1 MSELDSSLIV
11 EDASVRGVSE
21 AIRRQSLVD
30 EAREGELIVRF
41 LEEFDYASLP
51 PLPSPSEYMSKTTL
65 KKWFT
70 PRGKE
75 TKAVDEAY
83 PPFRDAYNAAC
94 GDSSN
99 RTLQLRAIDLLEAF
113 NVLLAA
119 KGNDWR
125 NVDRNVDGILQDIY
139 NRADGIAGG
148 LVAAQQA
155 RERATLTRDMVHARF
170 GVLYLLGNVI
180 IDVDWAPVALGGI
193 ADLGAAGAIA
203 GIDAASGSFG
213 AATRTELGGVVKA
226 STVATGAQSLVKA
239 VGGVVAKPSAFT
251 KRIEDQSASRKIEA
265 DWLYTPT
272 FPLTRA
278 AFDAVGAMSDETIAQ
293 NAVGAYAGHTGAGAA
308 IVGAVVLDTA
318 YTAIRTIIQ
327 PLYKI
332 VIELINKVRDACF
345 KDELLASR
353 VTGAVVKTI
362 AALAIQEIC
371 KAAVPFVGGGQKVF
385 TGVCQ
390 MALAIKE
397 RASLYFDRRMVTLTE
412 GHFTLIGNSI
422 ESQVTRGMLLGL
434 WNSLKG
440 AADIAANVFLP
451 GCGPLASAV
460 LTALEWVVRFTARV
474 CEQCSITDFLDH
486 AALVWSSERRKAHVT
501 FDEDAINPKT
511 NRPYERLSAGDGS
524 LATRLEDFKTYFELG
539 CEASVL
545 IPMLTLNSGICG
557 SITEQIEMF
566 SKGRRISQREF
577 DAGVAYFSRL
587 KRISSRYMRASGFR
601 FAGRNG
607 LENIVAHAVRD
618 HGGSSTSHKVLTALA
633 T

>member
-11 EDASVRGVSE
+11 EDTSSRPVSE

-30 EAREGELIVRF
+30 EARESDLLAQF
-41 LEEFDYASLP
+41 LEEHDDALLA
-51 PLPSPSEYMSKTTL
+51 PLPSPAEYMRKTTL
-65 KKWFT
+65 NKWFA
-70 PRGKE
+70 PRSKE

-83 PPFRDAYNAAC
+83 PPFREAYLAA
-94 GDSSN
+94 GGRSSN
-99 RTLQLRAIDLLEAF
+99 PKLQTQAIKLLDAF
-113 NVLLAA
+113 HALLAA
-119 KGNDWR
+119 KGGDWR
-125 NVDRNVDGILQDIY
+125 NVDRNVDGILLDIY
-139 NRADGIAGG
+139 NRANGIAGG
-148 LVAAQQA
+148 LLAGQDA
-155 RERATLTRDMVHARF
+155 RARSALAEDMVHARF
-170 GVLYLLGNVI
+170 GVLYLLGNVNI
-180 IDVDWAPVALGGI
+180 GVDWAPVAIGGL
-193 ADLGAAGAIA
+193 ADLGAAAAIVSVD
-203 GIDAASGSFG
+203 GLSGSFG
-213 AATRTELGGVVKA
+213 AATQTELGGVVKV
-226 STVATGAQSLVKA
+226 STVATGTQSVAKA
-239 VGGVVAKPSAFT
+239 VGGAVAKPSAFT
-251 KRIEDQSASRKIEA
+251 KRIEEQSASRKIEA
-265 DWLYTPT
+265 DWIYRPT

-278 AFDAVGAMSDETIAQ
+278 AFDAVGPMSDEAIAQ
-293 NAVGAYAGHTGAGAA
+293 NAVGAYHGNVGTGAA

-318 YTAIRTIIQ
+318 YTAIRSIIQ

-332 VIELINKVRDACF
+332 IIELINKVRDACF

-353 VTGAVVKTI
+353 VSGAVVKTI

-397 RASLYFDRRMVTLTE
+397 RASLYLDRRMVTLTE

-422 ESQVTRGMLLGL
+422 ESQVTRGMFLGL

-460 LTALEWVVRFTARV
+460 LTALEWVVRFAARML
-474 CEQCSITDFLDH
+474 EQSCISHFLEH
-486 AALVWSSERRKAHVT
+486 AGQVWTSERRKARVVV
-501 FDEDAINPKT
+501 DKRSINPRT
-511 NRPYERLSAGDGS
+511 NEPYERLYAGDRS
-524 LATRLEDFKTYFELG
+524 LAMRLEDFKAYFDYG

-545 IPMLTLNSGICG
+545 IPMLTLNSGMCG

-566 SKGRRISQREF
+566 SRGKRITQGEF
-577 DAGVAYFSRL
+577 NAGVSYFSRL
-587 KRISSRYMRASGFR
+587 KRISSRYMRASGFT
-601 FAGRNG
+601 FTGKNG
-607 LENIVAHAVRD
+607 LEGIVAHAVRD

>member
-30 EAREGELIVRF
+30 EAREGELIAKF
-41 LEEFDYASLP
+41 LGDLDEAYRVELP
-51 PLPSPSEYMSKTTL
+51 TAAEYMRKTNL
-65 KKWFT
+65 GMFK

-83 PPFRDAYNAAC
+83 PPFRAAYLAANGDA
-94 GDSSN
+94 SN
-99 RTLQLRAIDLLEAF
+99 RSLQLRAITLLEAF
-113 NVLLAA
+113 NALLSA

-125 NVDRNVDGILQDIY
+125 NVDRNVDGILQRIY

-155 RERATLTRDMVHARF
+155 RERSALAEDMVHARF
-170 GVLYLLGNVI
+170 GVLYLLGNVS
-180 IDVDWAPVALGGI
+180 IDVDWTPVVIGGL
-193 ADLGAAGAIA
+193 ADIGAAASIA
-203 GIDAASGSFG
+203 TVDGMDGSFG
-213 AATRTELGGVVKA
+213 AATQTKLGGMVQVA
-226 STVATGAQSLVKA
+226 TVATGAQTLLKA
-239 VGGVVAKPSAFT
+239 GAGAAAKPSAFT
-251 KRIEDQSASRKIEA
+251 KRIEEQSASRKIEA
-265 DWLYTPT
+265 DWFYTPT
-272 FPLTRA
+272 FPLTHA
-278 AFDAVGAMSDETIAQ
+278 AFDAVGAMSDETIAR

-308 IVGAVVLDTA
+308 IVGAALLDTA
-318 YTAIRTIIQ
+318 YTAIRSILQ

-353 VTGAVVKTI
+353 MTGAVVKTI
-362 AALAIQEIC
+362 ASIAIQEIC

-460 LTALEWVVRFTARV
+460 LTALEWVVRFTARIAEHA
-474 CEQCSITDFLDH
+474 CITEFLDE
-486 AALVWSSERRKAHVT
+486 AGRVWASERRNARVEIDPHT
-501 FDEDAINPKT
+501 INPKT
-511 NRPYERLSAGDGS
+511 NQRYERFTAGDRS
-524 LATRLEDFKTYFELG
+524 FARRLEDFKAYFELG

-566 SKGRRISQREF
+566 SKGKRISQREF

-587 KRISSRYMRASGFR
+587 KRISSRYMRASGFT
-601 FAGRNG
+601 FEGRNG
-607 LENIVAHAVRD
+607 LEGIVAHAVRD
-618 HGGSSTSHKVLTALA
+618 HGGASTTHKVLTALA